1 MSFNEKQIERKI
13 QISICI
19 HFFTQPFCHFVF
31 SKIVF
36 PGERIGASGIVA
48 AILLLIPTIFD

>member
-1 MSFNEKQIERKI
+1 MH
-13 QISICI
+13 ISIFI
-19 HFFTQPFCHFVF
+19 FYETIFVF

-48 AILLLIPTIFD
+48 AILLLIPTIFE